1 MIGSLR
7 AIDGPDAEAPL
18 IIRLPTLREEAAAVA
33 DHLSAA
39 HSEGHAWA
47 DMAILCRR
55 WSDWDMCADALAR
68 RGLPHQVRKK
78 TGQFDPGHD
87 SIKVMTLHVS
97 KGLEFPV
104 VAMVGVGHMPAE
116 GEDEREEARL
126 FYVGATRAT
135 QRLVIGASG
144 GGKFAARL

>member
-1 MIGSLR
+1 MRQPQEQRVRIG
-7 AIDGPDAEAPL
+7 ICPPNTQVAELLA
-18 IIRLPTLREEAAAVA
+18 T
-33 DHLSAA
+33 A
-39 HSEGHAWA
+39 HREGHAWA
-47 DMAILCRR
+47 DMAILCRHH
-55 WSDWDMCADALAR
+55 SEMDMCAEFLR
-68 RGLPHQVRKK
+68 KRKLPHQLRRNSSSV
-78 TGQFDPGHD
+78 FDPAHD

-104 VAMVGVGHMPAE
+104 VALVGAGRMPAE

-144 GGKFAARL
+144 SGRFAARL